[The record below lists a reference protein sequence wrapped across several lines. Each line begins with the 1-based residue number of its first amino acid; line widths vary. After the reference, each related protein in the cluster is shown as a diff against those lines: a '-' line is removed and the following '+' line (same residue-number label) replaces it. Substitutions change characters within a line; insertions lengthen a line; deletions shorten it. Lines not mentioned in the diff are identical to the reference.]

1 MFEDFLQRA
10 YDFVAISLFFPFI
23 LIFVLAGLISIFVVG
38 FVLLIPG
45 IKSKWSELDKK
56 GRIIKIVKIA
66 IGAILLTIALFTT
79 VFVITGFVE
88 VVKQGGVFHYPHS
101 TNE

>member
-1 MFEDFLQRA
+1 MFEDFLQKA

-66 IGAILLTIALFTT
+66 IGVILLAIALFTT
-79 VFVITGFVE
+79 VFIITGFVE
-88 VVKQGGVFHYPHS
+88 VAKQGGIYLYPHA
-101 TNE
+101 TTE

>member
-10 YDFVAISLFFPFI
+10 YDFVTISLFFPFI
-23 LIFVLAGLISIFVVG
+23 LIFVLAGLISILVVG
-38 FVLLIPG
+38 FVLLISG

-88 VVKQGGVFHYPHS
+88 VVKQGGVFHTGNS
-101 TNE
+101 NS